1 MISVKVC
8 TGFSHSLAYTLRL
21 SLHKKRSF
29 LIVFPVFFAAGRSE
43 NGITKVLLYFAP
55 LGGGRSPQSD
65 GETLRVLECYYS
77 TLPLWA
83 GVAI

>member
-1 MISVKVC
+1 MKERPCI
-8 TGFSHSLAYTLRL
+8 HLETL
-21 SLHKKRSF
+21 SAQKRSF
-29 LIVFPVFFAAGRSE
+29 LIVFPVFFVAGRSE
-43 NGITKVLLYFAP
+43 NGIRILLPMFAP

>member
-1 MISVKVC
+1 MQKVRVWVNKECQIKSGVKEENFESELFEEKDDCRWWGVR
-8 TGFSHSLAYTLRL
+8 TF
-21 SLHKKRSF
+21 
-29 LIVFPVFFAAGRSE
+29 GR
-43 NGITKVLLYFAP
+43 NAP
-55 LGGGRSPQSD
+55 LGGSRSPQSD